1 MSTPRTHDQ
10 LHTWIKDNLNITL
23 SRSAR
28 IGGHRSHFDYICHS
42 YFTDSIKGGPPP
54 ISKPLDA
61 VVLAPRGG
69 GKTFLGALATT
80 LDLVHKPGIQIR
92 ILAGSQEQ
100 GTRMLA
106 HLRQFFSL
114 PKLAELVEGK
124 GTRTSV
130 TLTNGSK
137 VQVLSQSHASVR
149 GIRVHK
155 IKCDE
160 VELFTNEI
168 FSAVQ
173 LTTRSAT
180 CGDFQVRGT
189 IDCLSTQHLIGG
201 IMQRLVRESESGA
214 RTLFKWS
221 LLDVLSTCGDQ
232 YTCRATPDDDAS
244 KDCALLSECNGQ
256 AKVISPTI
264 HGHMPID
271 EAIRMKSRVDDDTW
285 RSEMLC
291 QRPGRNQAVFAR
303 FDRSTHVVS
312 RDPPIESDH
321 ECSRI
326 VLGGM
331 DFGYRSP
338 TVILWAIREQSF
350 DGTELITVVDEY
362 VQTQRSIQDHI
373 EVLAD
378 RAAEEHHQLPGATDC
393 PLRLKPLWIGADP
406 AGAANTG
413 ASSRGSPISQL
424 RQAGF
429 PVKTLRVE
437 VQAGLAMLRAKLF
450 PAAGARKLVI
460 HSRCHKLIEALES
473 YHYPTSLPNTEVPEK
488 DGPDHLCDALRY
500 MIVNLDHGSV
510 TARRYT

>member
-23 SRSAR
+23 SRAVR
-28 IGGHRSHFDYICHS
+28 IDGHSSHFDYICHS
-42 YFTDSIKGGPPP
+42 YFADTIAGGPALT
-54 ISKPLDA
+54 SKPLDA

-106 HLRQFFSL
+106 YLRSFFSR
-114 PKLAELVEGK
+114 PALASLVEGN
-124 GTRTSV
+124 GTRTS
-130 TLTNGSK
+130 LILGNGSK

-173 LTTRSAT
+173 LTTTSAT
-180 CGDFQVRGT
+180 CGEFLVRGT
-189 IDCLSTQHLIGG
+189 IDCLSTQHLVGG
-201 IMQRLVRESESGA
+201 IMQRLVRESNSGA

-221 LLDVLSTCGDQ
+221 LLDVLSTCDDQ
-232 YTCRATPDDDAS
+232 YTCRAKPDDDTS
-244 KDCALLSECNGQ
+244 KDCHLLSECNGQ
-256 AKVISPTI
+256 AKVLSPTI
-264 HGHMPID
+264 HGHMSIG
-271 EAIRMKSRVDDDTW
+271 EALRMKSRVDLDTW

-291 QRPGRNQAVFAR
+291 LRPGRAQAVFTD
-303 FDRSTHVVS
+303 FDRATHVVT
-312 RDPPIESDH
+312 RDPPRESDH
-321 ECSRI
+321 ECSRTI
-326 VLGGM
+326 LGGM
-331 DFGYRSP
+331 DFGFRSP
-338 TVILWAIREQSF
+338 TVILWAIRELWF

-362 VQTQRSIQDHI
+362 VQAQRSMQQHI
-373 EVLAD
+373 SVLRERGGEGD
-378 RAAEEHHQLPGATDC
+378 QQFPSTSTC
-393 PLRLKPLWIGADP
+393 PYTLKLHWLGADP
-406 AGAANTG
+406 AGAADTG
-413 ASSRGSPISQL
+413 ASTEGSHVAQL
-424 RQAGF
+424 RKSGF
-429 PVKTLRVE
+429 QVKTARVE
-437 VQAGLAMLRAKLF
+437 VQAGLAMLRSKLF
-450 PAAGARKLVI
+450 PATGARKLVI
-460 HSRCHKLIEALES
+460 HSRCHRLIEALEN

-500 MIVNLDHGSV
+500 MIVNLEHGNV